1 MSTPSEAGSWPP
13 VHKASSLTVEHG
25 GCQHSQSARAR
36 SGHVR
41 EGPVEVL
48 RTSRL
53 NHLQPHTE
61 CPRRDVCCVESVLL
75 GTVGHGIWLQKQGDA
90 THLRNG
96 LLEQFQRLADDLLL
110 DEGQT
115 CDIAAGPRKAGD
127 EPFRHRIANGSE
139 DDGEGRRRLLGGQS
153 GEGASG
159 GHDDID
165 LERNQLGRKS
175 GEPLGLPCGIP
186 VFDQEVTTLDVP
198 EVTQSLKEGL
208 SCTGIGDRQV
218 RRQVAYSSDPPRLL
232 PLGGER
238 RGEKAASQATK
249 ECPPADHQE
258 LCARQREPE
267 GRALSHLTLHPDP
280 PPMEL
285 DELPGEG

>member
-1 MSTPSEAGSWPP
+1 M
-13 VHKASSLTVEHG
+13 
-25 GCQHSQSARAR
+25 
-36 SGHVR
+36 
-41 EGPVEVL
+41 
-48 RTSRL
+48 
-53 NHLQPHTE
+53 QPHTE

-75 GTVGHGIWLQKQGDA
+75 GTVGHGIWLQKQSDA

-127 EPFRHRIANGSE
+127 EPLRHRIANGSE

-198 EVTQSLKEGL
+198 KVTQSLKEGL

-218 RRQVAYSSDPPRLL
+218 GRQVAYSSDPPRLL
-232 PLGGER
+232 PLGGKR
-238 RGEKAASQATK
+238 SGE
-249 ECPPADHQE
+249 EV
-258 LCARQREPE
+258 ARQTADKHPAGDHWMTSSARDKSDGGIVSP
-267 GRALSHLTLHPDP
+267 RALAVLRLMTNSNFVGCSIGRLAGLAPLRILST
-280 PPMEL
+280 
-285 DELPGEG
+285 